1 VSELF
6 DTMRQLIS
14 DAAGYER
21 AQAADFA
28 DYVRETYGVELS
40 EEQALCLI
48 VDVHALA
55 RRAARE
61 YGPML
66 VEMTMDA
73 RAAVQ
78 EAERWLGFAPGGK
91 TPSASAE

>member
-6 DTMRQLIS
+6 DTMLQLIS

-21 AQAADFA
+21 AQAGDFA
-28 DYVRETYGVELS
+28 DYVRDSYGVELS

-61 YGPML
+61 YGPVL
-66 VEMTMDA
+66 LELTIDA

-78 EAERWLGFAPGGK
+78 EAERWLGFAPGRQDPFRLG
-91 TPSASAE
+91 